1 MFSIKEILDLA
12 VQIEKNGEATYR
24 EAARKI
30 DNPVLVP
37 LLEWLAEEEAR
48 HAVWFEEQARKA
60 ADTFQTPML
69 EELNQELLTQLM
81 EGQSFSLKE
90 VDFTRISD
98 IAALLKVSVEF
109 ERDTVLFYEMLQP
122 FIEDPATL
130 SQLAAIIAEENQHIE
145 KLQTFMDS
153 EAGVADGCR

>member
-1 MFSIKEILDLA
+1 
-12 VQIEKNGEATYR
+12 
-24 EAARKI
+24 
-30 DNPVLVP
+30 
-37 LLEWLAEEEAR
+37 
-48 HAVWFEEQARKA
+48 
-60 ADTFQTPML
+60 
-69 EELNQELLTQLM
+69 M
-81 EGQSFSLKE
+81 EGQSFSLKK

>member
-37 LLEWLAEEEAR
+37 LLEWMAEEEAR
-48 HAVWFEEQARKA
+48 HAVWFGEQARQA
-60 ADTFQTPML
+60 GVTFQTPVL
-69 EELNQELLTQLM
+69 EELNQELLTHLM

-98 IAALLKVSVEF
+98 ITELLKVSVEF

-122 FIEDPATL
+122 FIEDAATL
-130 SQLAAIIAEENQHIE
+130 EQLEAIIAEENRHIE
-145 KLQTFMDS
+145 KLQAFVDS
-153 EAGVADGCR
+153 EAGVAEESR